1 MGADRAVGAPQHT
14 RVEVLHRNVHD
25 PVMKIA
31 TILTV
36 MLIVTT
42 SWAQSESDEA
52 TIRAI
57 LQQQVAAWNKGDAE
71 ALSRHFAADG
81 TFTNI
86 LGMFFKGREAFRER
100 HEQIFRGVFRGSTK
114 ESGVVSIKFVR
125 PDVAVV
131 ETLQALSGFQKP
143 PPGTSVD
150 AKGRLR
156 TRLLQVLVKDG
167 GEWKIAA
174 FHNVDVKAGVNVPEP
189 Q

>member
-1 MGADRAVGAPQHT
+1 MGADKAVRAPQHT

-71 ALSRHFAADG
+71 ACARHFAADG

-100 HEQIFRGVFRGSTK
+100 HEQIFRGAFHGTTK
-114 ESGVVSIKFVR
+114 QSDVVSIMFVC
-125 PDVAVV
+125 PDVAIV

-143 PPGTSVD
+143 PPGTSAD
-150 AKGRLR
+150 ANGRLR

-174 FHNVDVKAGVNVPEP
+174 FHNVDVKAGINVPEP